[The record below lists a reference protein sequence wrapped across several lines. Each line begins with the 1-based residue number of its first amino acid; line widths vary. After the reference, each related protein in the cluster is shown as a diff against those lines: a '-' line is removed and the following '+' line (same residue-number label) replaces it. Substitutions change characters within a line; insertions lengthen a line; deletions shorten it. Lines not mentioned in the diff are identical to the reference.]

1 MGMFLTFSL
10 SDHIAVLNVRN
21 LKIYNN
27 HKKMNNTFWYCQD
40 EWPSKNIIYGV
51 KKERKT
57 Q

>member
-1 MGMFLTFSL
+1 MDMFLTFSL